1 MLYLDP
7 GAGSVVLQ
15 MAAAAVVGSL
25 FFVRRWWGALRTG
38 TRSSWQRLTRF
49 RNS

>member
-1 MLYLDP
+1 MYLDP

-25 FFVRRWWGALRTG
+25 FFVRRWWGALTAG
-38 TRSSWQRLTRF
+38 ARSHWQRLTRS
-49 RNS
+49 RNG